1 MNKIKSAKEIE
12 NKKFITSMFL
22 IGAITIGTIAS
33 ILSSTLGGNTKIE
46 SHDEEDDSDRSI
58 SK

>member
-1 MNKIKSAKEIE
+1 
-12 NKKFITSMFL
+12 MFL

-33 ILSSTLGGNTKIE
+33 ILSSTLRGNTKIE
-46 SHDEEDDSDRSI
+46 SHDEDDSDRSI

>member
-1 MNKIKSAKEIE
+1 MNKMKSAKETE

-33 ILSSTLGGNTKIE
+33 ILSSTLRGNTKIE
-46 SHDEEDDSDRSI
+46 SHDEDDSDRSI